1 MKPIVLDTT
10 TKKLQLILSAAPATT
25 QPDWVANY
33 ADANP
38 PAFVEGSSG
47 GTANGTTAVDI
58 VASPAASTRRV
69 VSEVTV
75 YNADTAT
82 VTAILRYN
90 DNGTIRVIAR
100 IEIGAGNTWSM
111 ANGFSNTSIISS
123 PSKIANIDYYPV
135 ASVSSFTGVI
145 PVDNTI
151 PQISEGSQLISRS
164 YTPLVIGSTLLI
176 SVSAFFESS
185 AARYLSG
192 AIFRD
197 SVSDAIGSGICT
209 ATAAVL
215 PVGLSVTAKFVT
227 TSLTP
232 ITFTFRVGQ
241 NTAGASITFNGITS
255 AGIFNGTNNSSI
267 TITEVLP

>member
-25 QPDWVANY
+25 QPDWVVNY

-111 ANGFSNTSIISS
+111 SAGFANTSVLNKVVQVVTYSTG
-123 PSKIANIDYYPV
+123 AL
-135 ASVSSFTGVI
+135 ASGVGTI
-145 PVDNTI
+145 PFDDTI
-151 PQISEGSQLISRS
+151 PQITEGNEYMTLAI
-164 YTPLVIGSTLLI
+164 TPTNALNKLCVEVELNVSPSAFDAVAAGIWRDTGADALAVGACTANTNEIKTLVPSLTVVAGST
-176 SVSAFFESS
+176 SATTFKVRAGGTASTTYINGQ
-185 AARYLSG
+185 ANARKYGGVFL
-192 AIFRD
+192 
-197 SVSDAIGSGICT
+197 
-209 ATAAVL
+209 
-215 PVGLSVTAKFVT
+215 
-227 TSLTP
+227 
-232 ITFTFRVGQ
+232 
-241 NTAGASITFNGITS
+241 
-255 AGIFNGTNNSSI
+255 SSI
-267 TITEVLP
+267 RITELLP